1 MVHCFQYN
9 AFGTCPGVSGIKVWR
24 RARAETEWEIENREV
39 WGEAFWTELCG
50 RPVEQLWSDYQK
62 IVESENE
69 ALEEGVVV
77 EKEDATGLDGEPTPM
92 DVWEW

>member
-1 MVHCFQYN
+1 MRSERALEYLESR
-9 AFGTCPGVSGIKVWR
+9 FGAGLVQRLNEKLR
-24 RARAETEWEIENREV
+24 IEMYEQKR
-39 WGEAFWTELCG
+39 FWTELCG
-50 RPVEQLWSDYQK
+50 RPVEQLWSDCQK

-92 DVWEW
+92 DV